1 MNNGHIEFIFLGSGI
16 FENSQPV
23 QEMKQD
29 CDNTSQVSLRSSD
42 FASSVFTV
50 IPAMAIRTWQFYPLK
65 DL

>member
-1 MNNGHIEFIFLGSGI
+1 MNNGHIEFIFLGSRI

-29 CDNTSQVSLRSSD
+29 CDNTSQASLRSSD
-42 FASSVFTV
+42 FTSSVFTV
-50 IPAMAIRTWQFYPLK
+50 IPAMAIRTWQFYPRK